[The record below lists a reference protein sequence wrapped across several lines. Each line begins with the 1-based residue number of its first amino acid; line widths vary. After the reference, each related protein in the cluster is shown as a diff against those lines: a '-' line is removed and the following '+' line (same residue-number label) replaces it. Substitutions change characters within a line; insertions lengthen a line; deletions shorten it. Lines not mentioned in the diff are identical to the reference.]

1 MKEVKSGGAVKGQI
15 EERKS
20 PGGPFDPP
28 PPPSPGILESVHS
41 RARKNASRRGKRR
54 PRPYAHG

>member
-1 MKEVKSGGAVKGQI
+1 MKASERFEHVKRERKGEWKNEKKSGGEVKGQI

-28 PPPSPGILESVHS
+28 PPPSPGILEPVHS
-41 RARKNASRRGKRR
+41 RA
-54 PRPYAHG
+54 